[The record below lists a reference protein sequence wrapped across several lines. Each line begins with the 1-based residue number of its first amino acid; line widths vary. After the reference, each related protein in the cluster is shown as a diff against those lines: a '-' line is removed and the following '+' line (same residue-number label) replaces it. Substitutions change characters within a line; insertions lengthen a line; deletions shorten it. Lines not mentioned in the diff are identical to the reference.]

1 LNLQANLIDGK
12 ATLPLPQG
20 GESLSQQRRR
30 RDRPAERRIA
40 MNTVS
45 GRTLARIALAGA
57 ALIAAGDYALAQSNE
72 VNVYTYRESKLIQP
86 LFDAFTKDT
95 GIKVNVISANSGLE
109 QRIKTEGAN
118 SPADVLLTVD
128 IGRLEDAV
136 QAGITQPIKSAAVDQ
151 AVPPQYRDPEGHWA
165 GVSMR
170 ARVVYASKDRVKQ
183 DAITYEELA
192 DPKWKGKICIRSG
205 QHIYNNAL
213 FAAYIAKHGA
223 AKAEEWLR
231 GVKANLAQKPSGG
244 DRETARDVAAGKCDL
259 GIGNTYYWALM
270 HDKEADKKAW
280 ADATRVILPTFQ
292 GGGTHVNLSGA
303 VLAKHAP
310 NKANAM
316 KLIEWLTGDHAQH
329 LYADL
334 NYEYPVRAGIPVN
347 PTIAGYGQLKAD
359 PMPISQIAEH
369 KKAAAN
375 LVDKVGFDN

>member
-1 LNLQANLIDGK
+1 MNFVSVRALTRLAAA
-12 ATLPLPQG
+12 ATAL
-20 GESLSQQRRR
+20 
-30 RDRPAERRIA
+30 
-40 MNTVS
+40 
-45 GRTLARIALAGA
+45 LATAGA
-57 ALIAAGDYALAQSNE
+57 AAAQTD
-72 VNVYTYRESKLIQP
+72 VNVYTYRETKLIQP

-95 GIKVNVISANSGLE
+95 GIKVNVISASSGLE

-136 QAGITQPIKSAAVDQ
+136 QAGITQPIKSDLVDK
-151 AVPPQYRDPEGHWA
+151 AVPPQYRDPEGHWY

-170 ARVVYASKDRVKQ
+170 ARVLYASKDRVKQ
-183 DAITYEELA
+183 SAISYEELA

-213 FAAYIAKHGA
+213 VAAFIAHHGA
-223 AKAEEWLR
+223 AKAEEWLK

-259 GIGNTYYWALM
+259 GVGNTYYWALM
-270 HDKEADKKAW
+270 NDKEADKKSW
-280 ADATRVILPTFQ
+280 AEATRVILPTFQ
-292 GGGTHVNLSGA
+292 GGGTHVNLSGV

-316 KLIEWLTGDHAQH
+316 KLIEWLVSDKAQH
-329 LYADL
+329 MHADL
-334 NYEYPVRAGIPVN
+334 NYEYPVRAGIAIN
-347 PTIAGYGQLKAD
+347 PTIAGYGPLNAD
-359 PMPISQIAEH
+359 PMPLSKIAEY
-369 KKAAAN
+369 KKVAAN